1 MNLKFLEVMQ
11 YEGPVTIVTRY
22 ANPANI
28 VNTWMSYV
36 QVDQMNDVLYVP
48 AAGMNSIESDFN
60 TDNRVVITVGSK
72 EVEGTMGLGAGF
84 HIYGRGEFI
93 SEGQIINQM
102 KIQFPWIRKILKVT
116 IERVEQKI

>member
-1 MNLKFLEVMQ
+1 MNRKFLEVMQ

-60 TDNRVVITVGSK
+60 TDNRVVIAVGSK

-84 HIYGRGEFI
+84 HIYG
-93 SEGQIINQM
+93 
-102 KIQFPWIRKILKVT
+102 
-116 IERVEQKI
+116 

>member
-1 MNLKFLEVMQ
+1 MNRKFLEVMQ

-36 QVDQMNDVLYVP
+36 QVDQMNDVLYIP

-60 TDNRVVITVGSK
+60 TDNRVVIAVGSK

>member
-1 MNLKFLEVMQ
+1 MNRKFLEVMQ

-60 TDNRVVITVGSK
+60 TDNRVVIAVGSK

-84 HIYGRGEFI
+84 HIYGWGEFI